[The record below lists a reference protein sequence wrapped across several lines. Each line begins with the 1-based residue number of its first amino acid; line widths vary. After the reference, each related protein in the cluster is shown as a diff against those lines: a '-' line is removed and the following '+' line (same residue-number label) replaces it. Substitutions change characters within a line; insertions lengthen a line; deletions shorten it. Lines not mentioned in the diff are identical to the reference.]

1 VASII
6 FNDPIYCANKH
17 GMLTPTPM
25 VCKEMRYGGDAKSSI
40 QRVMLMD
47 AQLLILIRKL
57 SES

>member
-1 VASII
+1 
-6 FNDPIYCANKH
+6 
-17 GMLTPTPM
+17 MLTPTPM

-57 SES
+57 SESKGCKLDALRSFEAATM